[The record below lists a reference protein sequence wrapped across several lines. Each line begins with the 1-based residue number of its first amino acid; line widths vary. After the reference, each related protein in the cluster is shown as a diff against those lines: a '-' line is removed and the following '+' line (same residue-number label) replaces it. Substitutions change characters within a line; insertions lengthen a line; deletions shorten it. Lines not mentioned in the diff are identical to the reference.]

1 MKHERTPGGGLKLEL
16 DPREATL
23 MRYLAERASF
33 VDTPPEEQ
41 DAIYDLAERILAALG
56 QRSQA

>member
-16 DPREATL
+16 DAREARL
-23 MRYLAERASF
+23 LRYLAERAMF

-41 DAIYDLAERILAALG
+41 ESILQLVEQILAALG
-56 QRSQA
+56 QKPSP

>member
-16 DPREATL
+16 DAREARL
-23 MRYLAERASF
+23 LRFLAERATF

-41 DAIYDLAERILAALG
+41 DAIFRLGEQILSVLAER
-56 QRSQA
+56 SES